1 MTTPS
6 SRIAVLTLPLL
17 LTLPLAA
24 AAQSSQATDTPRIEE
39 VMGAP
44 ADVSGPR
51 AGALLGLPL
60 MEEASAGGAASGT
73 PLGEPVAVS
82 TEEAASR
89 LIASMSGYSGSLHA
103 MVVSSENTWPLD
115 SDELPLRWISMY
127 PSGPAL
133 LGRPARSESM
143 DSPGGPGIYMVERP
157 ADEGSAFVPLPL
169 AVITLVPFERKRGG
183 YLNGYHIGRYST
195 EGSGRTDIYAP
206 PEGFIEVTPAN
217 QDFQVSEHFRLRQF
231 LTKDQGSI
239 WPKYV
244 ALDLRLID
252 KLELVL
258 QELNAMGVRA
268 EGMHVM
274 SGFRTP
280 QYNGPG
286 GNGRASLS
294 RHTYGDAADVWVD
307 SDGNGFM
314 DDLNGDGR
322 SDLDDARVMMRA
334 VERVEARYPELI
346 GGAGVYVANSAHG
359 PFIHIDVRG
368 RRARW

>member
-1 MTTPS
+1 
-6 SRIAVLTLPLL
+6 
-17 LTLPLAA
+17 
-24 AAQSSQATDTPRIEE
+24 
-39 VMGAP
+39 
-44 ADVSGPR
+44 
-51 AGALLGLPL
+51 
-60 MEEASAGGAASGT
+60 
-73 PLGEPVAVS
+73 
-82 TEEAASR
+82 
-89 LIASMSGYSGSLHA
+89 
-103 MVVSSENTWPLD
+103 
-115 SDELPLRWISMY
+115 
-127 PSGPAL
+127 
-133 LGRPARSESM
+133 
-143 DSPGGPGIYMVERP
+143 MVERP
-157 ADEGSAFVPLPL
+157 ADEPSAFVPLPL
-169 AVITLVPFERKRGG
+169 AVITSVPFERKRGG

-195 EGSGRTDIYAP
+195 EGSGRTDAYAP
-206 PEGFIEVTPAN
+206 PEGFIEVTREN
-217 QDFQVSEHFRLRQF
+217 QDFQISEHFRLRQF
-231 LTKDQGSI
+231 ITKDQGSI

-268 EGMHVM
+268 DAMHVM